1 MADGQGVRVAVI
13 DSGVHLHHPHI
24 GRIAGGV
31 TITPEGE
38 SPDFTDRIGH
48 GTAVTAALQEKAP
61 RADIHVVR
69 VFTESLRTTTDCLL
83 RAIDW
88 CVENQMQVVNLSL
101 GSLNAAY
108 LERYRETVARASEA
122 GVILVAAVEAQDQ
135 PCYPGCLAG
144 TLGVGL
150 DWECDRD
157 TFRIADVNGRA
168 VFYASGYP
176 RPIPGVEPRRNLNGI
191 SFAVANMSG
200 FVARA
205 MQGRDALSVSGVVA
219 ALRQDR

>member
-1 MADGQGVRVAVI
+1 
-13 DSGVHLHHPHI
+13 
-24 GRIAGGV
+24 
-31 TITPEGE
+31 
-38 SPDFTDRIGH
+38 
-48 GTAVTAALQEKAP
+48 
-61 RADIHVVR
+61 
-69 VFTESLRTTTDCLL
+69 
-83 RAIDW
+83 
-88 CVENQMQVVNLSL
+88 MQVVNLSL

-219 ALRQDR
+219 ALRQDQ

>member
-219 ALRQDR
+219 ALRQDQ

>member
-1 MADGQGVRVAVI
+1 MADGRGVRVAVI
-13 DSGVHLHHPHI
+13 DSGVHLTHPHI

-61 RADIHVVR
+61 AADIHVVR

-88 CVENQMQVVNLSL
+88 CIENQMQVVNLSL

-108 LERYRETVARASEA
+108 LDRYRETAARASEA

-135 PCYPGCLAG
+135 PCYPGSLAG

-157 TFRIADVNGRA
+157 TFRLADLNGRA

-205 MQGRDALSVSGVVA
+205 VEGREALSVSGVVA